1 MSLTDEIKPMH
12 LDVLREAGNI
22 GAGNAATALSQL
34 LNKKIDL
41 NVPSVRIVDFQEMQ
55 NMAGGEEKVVAAAF
69 LRVTGEAP
77 GSMFLILQKEEA
89 EELAFSLTGKEVN
102 IIDDSFDELAAS
114 ALRELGNILAGAYLS
129 ALADF
134 TSISMQPSVPSL
146 AVDMAGAI
154 ISAGLLEISQA
165 GDYAIVID
173 TVMEEAGKE
182 EAANANGQF
191 FLLPDPEAF
200 YKIFQSLGV
209 EWND

>member
-1 MSLTDEIKPMH
+1 MTDINDIRPMH

-41 NVPSVRIVDFQEMQ
+41 HVPSVRIVDFQEMQ
-55 NMAGGEEKVVAAAF
+55 AIAGGEEEVVAAAF
-69 LRVTGEAP
+69 LRITGEAP
-77 GSMFLILQKEEA
+77 GSMFFILQKEEA
-89 EELAFSLTGKEVN
+89 EELAYSLTGRDVD

-134 TSISMQPSVPSL
+134 TSVSMQPSVPSL

-154 ISAGLLEISQA
+154 ISAGLLEISRK
-165 GDYAIVID
+165 GDHAIVID
-173 TVMEEAGKE
+173 TVMEEAEKHQTDTV
-182 EAANANGQF
+182 NGQF

-200 YKIFQSLGV
+200 DKIFQALGV
-209 EWND
+209 DWS